1 MTRLKNC
8 VYIVVPTQ
16 RESYVRNR
24 GNFRELTA
32 RGEEAEPELFYRTDK
47 YNRLTKNDACL
58 DGYASTTIFSS
69 LMNIKT
75 ASLLG
80 DLGMEAGNNYYCYNG
95 ATPLTAA
102 MLSVKYLMTES
113 SMEESPMRTMT
124 DQENGMYLYRN
135 NYSLPLGYMIPEDLE
150 ENWTNTLDNPIENQ
164 NALVR
169 ALGIEGE
176 LFVPVDAVMQ
186 EGKTVINVGQDG
198 CLFGY
203 YTDTDAESIYADYGA
218 KKRSFYNANHTYLLD
233 FGWCEEGSSITVTTS
248 EGESLLLTPYRMD
261 LDVFAQAYDRLNRQ
275 TMQTE
280 TFTSNQISGVIDV
293 LEEGNLLLSIPNEAG
308 WSIEV
313 DGEKRESKG
322 FFGAFLEVPL
332 EKGRHHVRLSYRTPG
347 ILPGM
352 CISVGS
358 VALFAAIYV
367 RSRKKV
373 T

>member
-1 MTRLKNC
+1 M
-8 VYIVVPTQ
+8 
-16 RESYVRNR
+16 
-24 GNFRELTA
+24 
-32 RGEEAEPELFYRTDK
+32 
-47 YNRLTKNDACL
+47 
-58 DGYASTTIFSS
+58 
-69 LMNIKT
+69 
-75 ASLLG
+75 
-80 DLGMEAGNNYYCYNG
+80 
-95 ATPLTAA
+95 
-102 MLSVKYLMTES
+102 
-113 SMEESPMRTMT
+113 
-124 DQENGMYLYRN
+124 
-135 NYSLPLGYMIPEDLE
+135 
-150 ENWTNTLDNPIENQ
+150 
-164 NALVR
+164 
-169 ALGIEGE
+169 
-176 LFVPVDAVMQ
+176 
-186 EGKTVINVGQDG
+186 INVGQDG

-347 ILPGM
+347 ILTGM